1 MDNVGIRQ
9 MKHLFIA
16 LGFVSFF
23 ACTAHSE
30 DLSKYGL
37 QSLENL
43 SEKEGNQVRGAGRI
57 ASRTTGSAGLTAT
70 VLDPD
75 TGSIW
80 NFNVTQ
86 FNQTSDDKDNVY
98 GNQYSS
104 ALTSTFSDLMIGFG
118 DVGITLGDFQ
128 FQMNGA
134 AARAAARTSAGSLAQ
149 QIFQQ

>member
-1 MDNVGIRQ
+1 

-16 LGFVSFF
+16 LGFISFF

-134 AARAAARTSAGSLAQ
+134 AARAAGRTSAGSLAQ